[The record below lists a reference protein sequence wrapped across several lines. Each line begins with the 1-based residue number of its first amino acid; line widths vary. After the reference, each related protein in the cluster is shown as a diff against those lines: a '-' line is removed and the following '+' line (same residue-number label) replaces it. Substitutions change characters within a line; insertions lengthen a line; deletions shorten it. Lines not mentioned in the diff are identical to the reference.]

1 MVEEAQEL
9 REQEL
14 QVQIQYF
21 LQSHLLVVV
30 MEQLLFHH
38 LAKTVVMV
46 VQVEVVL
53 KHPLLVRD
61 QVELE
66 THLL

>member
-1 MVEEAQEL
+1 MEEAQEL

-66 THLL
+66 IHLL